1 MPWYDA
7 VSDAERLPG
16 PTDYLFDWVKWL
28 GREEQGTFSAAFA
41 AARKDGTAEDLT
53 RLMVAWHN
61 RAMQRQAQRRRL
73 EREDEGPA

>member
-1 MPWYDA
+1 M
-7 VSDAERLPG
+7 SDAERPPG

-28 GREEQGTFSAAFA
+28 GRDEQGKFSSEFA
-41 AARKDGTAEDLT
+41 AACKDGSAVELT

-61 RAMQRQAQRRRL
+61 RAMQRQARQRRL